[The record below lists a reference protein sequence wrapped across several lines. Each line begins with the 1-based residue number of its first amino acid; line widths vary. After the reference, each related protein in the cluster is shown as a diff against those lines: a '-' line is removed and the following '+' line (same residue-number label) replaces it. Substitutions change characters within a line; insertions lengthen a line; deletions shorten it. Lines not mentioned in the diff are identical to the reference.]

1 MRKVIFSA
9 LLLAGLAAVFTP
21 VVFAQEEK
29 PFTIHGEVRTRMEY
43 TDNATDFTDS
53 GTDPGLGSNDDQASY
68 WPYRVR
74 IAAEGH
80 FAKNVSAWI
89 ELQNAGVFGGDF
101 SGPVKNG
108 TVFGFG
114 ADSGVS
120 LYQGNMT
127 LDKLWSDHFSLT
139 FGRSELVKGNELHLG
154 DLDFYAG
161 IAHDGVIA
169 NWDLKKVDI
178 TGWITRPVEG
188 SAFHPDNSIPPGAVA
203 VAATPATQYFWGAYV
218 TWDIAKEQGLDLYFM
233 ENRNRAFALDEP
245 STLDMVGVRW
255 FHDNVTKNGA
265 VWNGEFAQQF
275 GQISDL
281 STPGTFETGADL
293 SGNVIEAMFGWNFK
307 VGNVIHRPYGKFE
320 SASGNQADN
329 DATPGDKEDEG
340 FRPFFTD
347 FHNRLGHGDWFA
359 LTGGNPSFVG
369 AGLAGTGGGGIS
381 AFCLG
386 YTGWTTRH
394 SWGFEYWDYSLD
406 EDTDLDPG
414 AGTSFTSDLGNAY
427 DIWYGFN
434 YSKNV
439 TFEASVSQLSPG
451 DTLTGTTAFTPVVND
466 DSAMRLYGQARLRF

>member
-9 LLLAGLAAVFTP
+9 LLLAGLAAVFAP

-43 TDNATDFTDS
+43 TDNANDFTDS
-53 GTDPGLGSNDDQASY
+53 GTNPGLGSDDDQANY
-68 WPYRVR
+68 WPYRIR

-161 IAHDGVIA
+161 IVHDGVIA
-169 NWDLKKVDI
+169 NWDFKKVDI
-178 TGWITRPVEG
+178 TGWYTRPVEG
-188 SAFHPDNSIPPGAVA
+188 SVFHPDNSIPPGAVA
-203 VAATPATQYFWGAYV
+203 VTGTPATDYFWGAYV

-233 ENRNRAFALDEP
+233 ENRNRDLTTPDAG

-265 VWNGEFAQQF
+265 VWNGEVAQQF

-281 STPGTFETGADL
+281 STPGTFEAGADL
-293 SGNVIEAMFGWNFK
+293 SGMVIEAMFGWNFK
-307 VGNVIHRPYGKFE
+307 TGNIIHRPYVKYE
-320 SASGNQADN
+320 SASGNE
-329 DATPGDKEDEG
+329 TPSGGGLDDEDQG

-347 FHNRLGHGDWFA
+347 FHNRLGHGDWFT
-359 LTGGNPSFVG
+359 LTGGNPAFVG
-369 AGLAGTGGGGIS
+369 AGLAGAGGGGITAIS
-381 AFCLG
+381 GG

-394 SWGFEYWDYSLD
+394 SWGAEFWDYKLD
-406 EDTDLDPG
+406 EDTVI
-414 AGTSFTSDLGNAY
+414 AGTEEDDLGSAI
-427 DIWYGFN
+427 DLWYGFN

-439 TFEASVSQLSPG
+439 TFEASWSQLSPG
-451 DTLTGTTAFTPVVND
+451 DALTGAGPD